1 MIVNNVYI
9 ILLTYLIA
17 INCMYLSDATCG
29 SNADCSFPSGICQAG
44 GCLCDGQHTGTACA
58 DLTSGILHTL
68 LQGGFWGICVLSL
81 FGGLVLGGLVRFVQ
95 HRIET
100 SRQTNNVKGLM
111 FGYGDVDTFHS
122 KGGRK
127 KTKKGKKKKKKKKR
141 KGDYEDV

>member
-1 MIVNNVYI
+1 MCI
-9 ILLTYLIA
+9 
-17 INCMYLSDATCG
+17 
-29 SNADCSFPSGICQAG
+29 
-44 GCLCDGQHTGTACA
+44 
-58 DLTSGILHTL
+58 
-68 LQGGFWGICVLSL
+68 SL

-127 KTKKGKKKKKKKKR
+127 KTKKKEEKEKEKETKR
-141 KGDYEDV
+141 